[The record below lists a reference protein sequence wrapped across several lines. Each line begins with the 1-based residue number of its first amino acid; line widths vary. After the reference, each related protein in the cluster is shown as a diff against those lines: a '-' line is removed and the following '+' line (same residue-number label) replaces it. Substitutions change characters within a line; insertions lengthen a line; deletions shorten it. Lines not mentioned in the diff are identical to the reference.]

1 MPLITMK
8 IAPIPKEQKTELAQK
23 MTRLASE
30 ITGIPE
36 PAFTMFVEEYSTEN
50 IAVGGKLLSERN

>member
-8 IAPIPKEQKTELAQK
+8 ISHLPKEKKAELTKK
-23 MTRLASE
+23 MTEVASE

-36 PAFTMFVEEYSTEN
+36 PAFTMFVEEYPTEN
-50 IAVGGKLLSERN
+50 IAVGGTLLCDRK

>member
-8 IAPIPKEQKTELAQK
+8 IADLPKEKKEELTRR
-23 MTRLASE
+23 MTQLASE

-36 PAFTMFVEEYSTEN
+36 PAFMMFVEEYPTEN
-50 IAVGGKLLSERN
+50 IAVGGTLLSDRK

>member
-8 IAPIPKEQKTELAQK
+8 IAELPKEKKAALTHE
-23 MTRLASE
+23 MTKVASE

-36 PAFTMFVEEYSTEN
+36 NAFMMFVEEYPTEN
-50 IAVGGKLLSERN
+50 IAVGGSLLSERK

>member
-8 IAPIPKEQKTELAQK
+8 IAPLPKEQRAAPAQR
-23 MTRLASE
+23 MTQLASE

-36 PAFTMFVEEYSTEN
+36 PAFTMFVEEYPTEN
-50 IAVGGKLLSERN
+50 IAVGGKLLSEHK

>member
-8 IAPIPKEQKTELAQK
+8 IAPLPKAQKAELALK

-36 PAFTMFVEEYSTEN
+36 PAFTMFVEEYPTEN
-50 IAVGGKLLSERN
+50 IAVGGTLLSERK

>member
-8 IAPIPKEQKTELAQK
+8 IAPLPKEQKKELAQK

-36 PAFTMFVEEYSTEN
+36 PALTMFVEEYPTEN
-50 IAVGGKLLSERN
+50 IAVGGTLLSERH

>member
-1 MPLITMK
+1 MALITMK
-8 IAPIPKEQKTELAQK
+8 IAPLPKAQKAELAQK

-36 PAFTMFVEEYSTEN
+36 PAFTLFVEEYPTEN
-50 IAVGGKLLSERN
+50 IAVGGKLLSERK

>member
-8 IAPIPKEQKTELAQK
+8 IAPLPKEQKAELALK

-36 PAFTMFVEEYSTEN
+36 PAFTMFVEEYPTEN
-50 IAVGGKLLSERN
+50 IAVGGTLLSERK

>member
-8 IAPIPKEQKTELAQK
+8 IAPLPKEQKAELALK

-36 PAFTMFVEEYSTEN
+36 PAFTMFVEEYPTEN
-50 IAVGGKLLSERN
+50 IAVGGKLLSEQK

>member
-8 IAPIPKEQKTELAQK
+8 IAPLPKEQKAELARR
-23 MTRLASE
+23 MTKLASE

-36 PAFTMFVEEYSTEN
+36 PAFTMFVEEYPTEN
-50 IAVGGKLLSERN
+50 IAVGGKLLSERK

>member
-8 IAPIPKEQKTELAQK
+8 IAPLPAELAQR
-23 MTRLASE
+23 MTQLASE

-36 PAFTMFVEEYSTEN
+36 PAFTMFVEEYPTEN
-50 IAVGGKLLSERN
+50 IAVGGKLLSERK

>member
-8 IAPIPKEQKTELAQK
+8 IASLPKEQKAELAQR
-23 MTRLASE
+23 MTQLASE

-36 PAFTMFVEEYSTEN
+36 PAFTMFVEEYATEN
-50 IAVGGKLLSERN
+50 IAVGGKLLSERK

>member
-8 IAPIPKEQKTELAQK
+8 IAPLPKEQKKELAQK

-36 PAFTMFVEEYSTEN
+36 PAFTMFVEEYPTEN
-50 IAVGGKLLSERN
+50 IAVGGTLLSERH

>member
-8 IAPIPKEQKTELAQK
+8 ISHLPKEKKAELTK
-23 MTRLASE
+23 VASE

-36 PAFTMFVEEYSTEN
+36 PAFTMFVEEYPTEN
-50 IAVGGKLLSERN
+50 IAVGGTLLCDRK

>member
-1 MPLITMK
+1 MPMISMK
-8 IAPIPKEQKTELAQK
+8 IAPLPKKQKAELAQR

-36 PAFTMFVEEYSTEN
+36 PAFTMFIEEYPTES
-50 IAVGGKLLSERN
+50 IAVGGELLSERK

>member
-8 IAPIPKEQKTELAQK
+8 IAPLPKEQKKELAQK

-36 PAFTMFVEEYSTEN
+36 PAFTMFVEEYPPEN
-50 IAVGGKLLSERN
+50 IAVGGTLLSERH